1 MSQVDAR
8 CSRRDVLKLATCS
21 SLVTVVSG
29 LSAGCGLVGP
39 DLEEVAQRMIETLN
53 HRDRASEI
61 GEAYMAQA
69 PDIRG
74 QTREQL
80 AGKLLDILG
89 LDAGEISH
97 DMLESLEDRLGNRVR
112 RDFLEEDVVI
122 LGRWMLSRTETL
134 LCVLAAAKT

>member
-21 SLVTVVSG
+21 SLVTMVSG

-53 HRDRASEI
+53 HRDRAREI
-61 GEAYMAQA
+61 GEAYMAQV
-69 PDIRG
+69 PDIQG

-80 AGKLLDILG
+80 AENLLGRLD

-97 DMLESLEDRLGNRVR
+97 DLLDSLEDRLGNRMR
-112 RDFLEEDVVI
+112 RDFLEEDVVV
-122 LGRWMLSRTETL
+122 LGRWMLSRTEVL
-134 LCVLAAAKT
+134 LCALAAANT